1 MGNPAAAMGLP
12 TDKPLYRGAILFRVS
27 QNAAN
32 GLAAAVLWRY
42 MLAILAAVIV
52 ILLIAYAALEY
63 QVLRPIGSIHA
74 AINQRKSGDM
84 AARVSLTRRDEISAV
99 TQTLNETLDNEDR
112 HGRELSQINEQLNQ
126 AVVEA
131 QTANSAKSSFLA
143 NMSHELRT
151 PLNAIIGFSEIMK
164 TDARGPV
171 GSTHFRV
178 YSEDIHALGLH
189 LLRL

>member
-1 MGNPAAAMGLP
+1 MGLP
-12 TDKPLYRGAILFRVS
+12 TDKPLYRGAILIRVS

-32 GLAAAVLWRY
+32 GLAVAGLWRY
-42 MLAILAAVIV
+42 MLAILATVIV
-52 ILLIAYAALEY
+52 TLLIAYAALEY
-63 QVLRPIGSIHA
+63 QVLRPVGTIYA
-74 AINQRKSGDM
+74 AINRRKSGDM
-84 AARVSLTRRDEISAV
+84 AARVSLTRRDEIAAV

-171 GSTHFRV
+171 GSTQFRV
-178 YSEDIHALGLH
+178 YSEDIHASGLH

>member
-1 MGNPAAAMGLP
+1 
-12 TDKPLYRGAILFRVS
+12 
-27 QNAAN
+27 
-32 GLAAAVLWRY
+32 
-42 MLAILAAVIV
+42 
-52 ILLIAYAALEY
+52 
-63 QVLRPIGSIHA
+63 
-74 AINQRKSGDM
+74 M
-84 AARVSLTRRDEISAV
+84 AARVSLTRRDEIAAV
-99 TQTLNETLDNEDR
+99 TQTLNEMLDNEDR

-171 GSTHFRV
+171 GSTRFRV
-178 YSEDIHALGLH
+178 YSEDIHASGLH